1 MYKVLI
7 ADDEIKI
14 RETLKDYLT
23 AKGFQVTLA
32 KDGET
37 AVYSA
42 EKESFDLIIL
52 DVLMPNKD
60 GLEACKEIREFTDIP
75 ILFLSALGQEE
86 NLLKGYKYG
95 ADDYI
100 VKPFPLSVLSEKI
113 GSMIRRH
120 KGLSADNTLSE
131 CGVKLDLK
139 TRRAFCENR
148 EIKLAQKDFNLL
160 LLLMQNKG
168 SVLSRDV
175 ILSKVWGW
183 DFDGDNRTVDT
194 HIKRIRKA
202 LGEKAGLI
210 VTTSGVGYSFKKE
223 E

>member
-1 MYKVLI
+1 MYKILV

-14 RETLKDYLT
+14 RETIKDYLT
-23 AKGFQVTLA
+23 AKGFDVTLA
-32 KDGET
+32 KDGEV
-37 AVYSA
+37 AVYTA
-42 EKESFDLIIL
+42 EEESFDLILL
-52 DVLMPNKD
+52 DVLMPKKD
-60 GLEACKEIREFTDIP
+60 GLSACKEIRSFTDVP

-100 VKPFPLSVLSEKI
+100 VKPFPLAVLTEKI
-113 GSMIRRH
+113 SAMIRRH
-120 KGLSADNTLSE
+120 KGLRDDHSIEES
-131 CGVKLDLK
+131 GIRLDLK
-139 TRRAFCENR
+139 TRQTFVGDK
-148 EIKLAQKDFNLL
+148 EIKLPLKDFNLL

-168 SVLSRDV
+168 KVLSRDV

-183 DFDGDNRTVDT
+183 DFDGDDRTVDT
-194 HIKRIRKA
+194 HIKRIRKV
-202 LGEKAGLI
+202 LGDKARLI

>member
-1 MYKVLI
+1 MYKILI

-14 RETLKDYLT
+14 RETLRDYLT
-23 AKGFQVTLA
+23 AKGFDVSLA
-32 KDGET
+32 KDGEA
-37 AVYSA
+37 AVYAA
-42 EKESFDLIIL
+42 ETESFDLILL
-52 DVLMPNKD
+52 DVLMPKKD
-60 GLEACKEIREFTDIP
+60 GLTACREIREFTDVP

-86 NLLKGYKYG
+86 NLLRGYKYG

-120 KGLSADNTLSE
+120 KGLGADNTLSE
-131 CGVKLDLK
+131 GGVKLDLK
-139 TRRAFCENR
+139 TRQAFCDGK

-183 DFDGDNRTVDT
+183 DFEGDDRTVDT

-202 LGEKAGLI
+202 LGDKSGLI
-210 VTTSGVGYSFKKE
+210 LTTSGVGYSFKKE

>member
-14 RETLKDYLT
+14 RETIKDYLT
-23 AKGFQVTLA
+23 AKGFDVTMA
-32 KDGET
+32 KDGAA
-37 AVYSA
+37 AVYLA

-113 GSMIRRH
+113 STMIKRY
-120 KGLSADNTLSE
+120 KGLRADSTISGGGVTLS
-131 CGVKLDLK
+131 LD
-139 TRRAFCENR
+139 TRKAFCDGE

-168 SVLSRDV
+168 NVLSRDV
-175 ILSKVWGW
+175 ILSKVWSW
-183 DFDGDNRTVDT
+183 DFEGDNRTVDT

-202 LGEKAGLI
+202 LGEKASLI
-210 VTTSGVGYSFKKE
+210 LTTSGTGYSFKKE

>member
-1 MYKVLI
+1 MYRILI

-14 RETLKDYLT
+14 RETLSDYLT
-23 AKGFQVTLA
+23 AKGFDVTLA
-32 KDGET
+32 KDGEA
-37 AVYSA
+37 AVYCA
-42 EKESFDLIIL
+42 ENESFDLIIL

-60 GLEACKEIREFTDIP
+60 GLEACKEIRAFTDIP

-86 NLLKGYKYG
+86 DLLKGYKFG

-100 VKPFPLSVLSEKI
+100 VKPFPLSVLCEKI
-113 GSMIRRH
+113 SAMIRRH
-120 KGLSADNTLSE
+120 KGLRDDHSIEDS
-131 CGVKLDLK
+131 GIRLDLK
-139 TRRAFCENR
+139 TRQTFIGGK
-148 EIKLAQKDFNLL
+148 EIKLPLKDFNLL

-168 SVLSRDV
+168 TVLSRDM

-183 DFDGDNRTVDT
+183 NFDGDNRTVDT

-202 LGEKAGLI
+202 LGDKAGLI
-210 VTTSGVGYSFKKE
+210 ITTSGVGYSFKKE

>member
-14 RETLKDYLT
+14 RETLKDYLS
-23 AKGFQVTLA
+23 AKGFEVTLA
-32 KDGET
+32 KDGEA

-42 EKESFDLIIL
+42 ECESFDLIVL
-52 DVLMPNKD
+52 DVLMPKKD
-60 GLEACKEIREFTDIP
+60 GLETCREIREFTDIP
-75 ILFLSALGQEE
+75 ILFLSALSQEE
-86 NLLKGYKYG
+86 DLLKGYKFG

-100 VKPFPLSVLSEKI
+100 VKPFPLSVLCEKI
-113 GSMIRRH
+113 SAMIRRH
-120 KGLSADNTLSE
+120 KGLRDDHSIEDSGIRLE
-131 CGVKLDLK
+131 LK
-139 TRRAFCENR
+139 TRQTFIGDR
-148 EIKLAQKDFNLL
+148 EIRLPLKDFNLL

-168 SVLSRDV
+168 TVLSRDV

-194 HIKRIRKA
+194 HIKRLRKA
-202 LGEKAGLI
+202 LGDKAGLI

-223 E
+223 D

>member
-23 AKGFQVTLA
+23 AKGFEVTLA

-60 GLEACKEIREFTDIP
+60 GLEACKEIREITDVP

-86 NLLKGYKYG
+86 NLLDGYKYG

-113 GSMIRRH
+113 TAMIRRH

>member
-1 MYKVLI
+1 MYKILV

-14 RETLKDYLT
+14 RETIKDYLT
-23 AKGFQVTLA
+23 AKGFDVKLA
-32 KDGET
+32 KDGEV
-37 AVYSA
+37 AVYTA
-42 EKESFDLIIL
+42 EEESFDLILL
-52 DVLMPNKD
+52 DVLMPKKD
-60 GLEACKEIREFTDIP
+60 GLTACKEIRSFTDVP

-100 VKPFPLSVLSEKI
+100 VKPFPLAVLTEKI
-113 GSMIRRH
+113 SAMIRRH
-120 KGLSADNTLSE
+120 KGLRDDHSIEES
-131 CGVKLDLK
+131 GIRLDLK
-139 TRRAFCENR
+139 TRQTFVGDK
-148 EIKLAQKDFNLL
+148 EIKLPLKDFNLL

-168 SVLSRDV
+168 TVLSRDV

-183 DFDGDNRTVDT
+183 DFDGDDRTVDT
-194 HIKRIRKA
+194 HIKRIRKV
-202 LGEKAGLI
+202 LGDKARLI

>member
-14 RETLKDYLT
+14 RETLKDYLS
-23 AKGFQVTLA
+23 AKGFEVTLA
-32 KDGET
+32 KDGEA

-42 EKESFDLIIL
+42 ECESFDLIVL

-60 GLEACKEIREFTDIP
+60 GLEACKAIREFTDIP

-86 NLLKGYKYG
+86 DLLRGYKFG

-100 VKPFPLSVLSEKI
+100 VKPFPLSVLCEKI
-113 GSMIRRH
+113 GAMIRRH
-120 KGLSADNTLSE
+120 KGLRDDHSIEDSGIRLE
-131 CGVKLDLK
+131 LK
-139 TRRAFCENR
+139 TRQTFIDGR
-148 EIKLAQKDFNLL
+148 EIRLPLKDFNLL

-168 SVLSRDV
+168 TVLSRDV

-194 HIKRIRKA
+194 HIKRLRKA
-202 LGEKAGLI
+202 LGDKAGLI

>member
-1 MYKVLI
+1 MYKILI

-14 RETLKDYLT
+14 RETMKDYLT
-23 AKGFQVTLA
+23 AKGFDVILA
-32 KDGET
+32 KDGQS

-86 NLLKGYKYG
+86 NLLDGYKHG
-95 ADDYI
+95 GDDYI

-113 GSMIRRH
+113 TAMINRYR
-120 KGLSADNTLSE
+120 GLNADSTISEGGVSLS
-131 CGVKLDLK
+131 LK
-139 TRRAFCENR
+139 TRQAFCGGK

-160 LLLMQNKG
+160 MLLMQNKG
-168 SVLSRDV
+168 AVLSRDV
-175 ILSKVWGW
+175 ILSKIWGW

-202 LGEKAGLI
+202 LGDKAHLI
-210 VTTSGVGYSFKKE
+210 VTTTGIGYSFKKE

>member
-1 MYKVLI
+1 MYRILI

-14 RETLKDYLT
+14 RETLSDYLT
-23 AKGFQVTLA
+23 AKGFDVTLA
-32 KDGET
+32 KDGEA
-37 AVYSA
+37 AVCCA
-42 EKESFDLIIL
+42 ENENFDLIIL

-60 GLEACKEIREFTDIP
+60 GLEACKEIRDFTDIP

-86 NLLKGYKYG
+86 DLLKGYKFG

-100 VKPFPLSVLSEKI
+100 VKPFPLSVLCEKI
-113 GSMIRRH
+113 SAMIRRH
-120 KGLSADNTLSE
+120 KGLRDDHSIEDS
-131 CGVKLDLK
+131 GIRLDLK
-139 TRRAFCENR
+139 TRQTFIDGK
-148 EIKLAQKDFNLL
+148 EIKLPLKDFNLL

-168 SVLSRDV
+168 TVLSRDM

-183 DFDGDNRTVDT
+183 NFDGDNRTVDT

-202 LGEKAGLI
+202 MGDKAGLI
-210 VTTSGVGYSFKKE
+210 ITTSGVGYSFKKE

>member
-14 RETLKDYLT
+14 RETMKDYLT
-23 AKGFQVTLA
+23 AKGFEITLA
-32 KDGET
+32 KDGQA

-52 DVLMPNKD
+52 DVLMPNKN
-60 GLEACKEIREFTDIP
+60 GLEACRDIRAFADIP

-86 NLLKGYKYG
+86 NLLSGYKSG
-95 ADDYI
+95 GDDYI

-113 GSMIRRH
+113 TAMIKRY
-120 KGLSADNTLSE
+120 KGLNADNTICES
-131 CGVKLDLK
+131 GVTLNLK
-139 TRRAFCENR
+139 TRQVFCDGR
-148 EIKLAQKDFNLL
+148 EIKLPLKDFNLL

-168 SVLSRDV
+168 TVMGRDV
-175 ILSKVWGW
+175 ILSKIWGW

-202 LGEKAGLI
+202 LGDKAHLI
-210 VTTSGVGYSFKKE
+210 KTTTGVGYSFKKE

>member
-1 MYKVLI
+1 MYRILI

-14 RETLKDYLT
+14 RMTLKDYLS
-23 AKGFQVTLA
+23 AKGFDVTLA

-42 EKESFDLIIL
+42 ETESFDLIIL
-52 DVLMPNKD
+52 DVMMPNTD
-60 GLEACKEIREFTDIP
+60 GLTACKQIREFTDIP
-75 ILFLSALGQEE
+75 ILFLSALGEEE
-86 NLLKGYKYG
+86 NLLKGYRYG

-113 GSMIRRH
+113 TTMIKRH
-120 KGLSADNTLSE
+120 KGLSADSTICES
-131 CGVKLDLK
+131 GVKLDLK
-139 TRRAFCENR
+139 TRLVYIGHQ
-148 EIKLAQKDFNLL
+148 EIKLPFKDFNLL

-168 SVLSRDV
+168 TVLSRD
-175 ILSKVWGW
+175 ILINKIWGW

-202 LGEKAGLI
+202 LGDKAHLI
-210 VTTSGVGYSFKKE
+210 VTTTGVGYSFKKE